1 MMEDLAGAVRDRS
14 GWTWTVGGG
23 VATYRVDS
31 WSATVRRPAIPTR
44 PSHRWTV
51 SVINPRGVA
60 VYSTWAST
68 VMEAVRVAERQGR
81 SHAASR

>member
-1 MMEDLAGAVRDRS
+1 MVEDLVEAVRERP
-14 GWTWTVGGG
+14 GWSWTADGT
-23 VATYRVDS
+23 VATYRVHD

-51 SVINPRGVA
+51 SVIGPRGAA

-68 VMEAVRVAERQGR
+68 VLEAVRVAERQTR
-81 SHAASR
+81 AHAESG